1 MNWFPKHIRAG
12 TTAFL
17 KHKSGNIAVLA
28 AIVLPV
34 VVGGF
39 GLGSEVGY
47 WYLSQRKLQQ
57 AVDASAYSAGIRKR
71 SGDDEDAYTAIAKTI
86 AYESGLD
93 TDIGAVEVFSPPTT
107 GIYIGNEDALEVVL
121 TETHEPLFSG
131 LFREEPIVLSAR
143 SVVLLQDAATA
154 CIVALNTSASKA
166 MKLGGTADITFEG
179 CNMASNSLASD
190 SFSLSGS
197 GAVTTGCAY
206 TVGGA
211 DVTSNLNLTVC
222 SEVSENAPY
231 TADPYRDVAAP
242 AVEGPCINNKSVGK
256 PHGLTRVTPTYAHSS
271 GLPSRRYCAGLSLK
285 GEVEFEPGLYII
297 DGSTFTANAGA
308 NVSGEGVIF
317 YLTGGATMS
326 LNGGATFDLA
336 ARTSDPFSGLLFFG
350 DRTDGSISHTV
361 NGGTSSV
368 FQGAIYFTAGNV
380 IYNGG
385 AGVADG
391 CTQIVADTIELIGNS
406 TIASSCD
413 AAGTKAILVGQAVEH
428 VE

>member
-1 MNWFPKHIRAG
+1 MNCCQKKISAG
-12 TTAFL
+12 MTGFM
-17 KHKSGNIAVLA
+17 KHKSGNVAVLA
-28 AIVLPV
+28 AILLPV
-34 VVGGF
+34 VIGCF

-57 AVDASAYSAGIRKR
+57 AVDASAYSAGVRKR
-71 SGDDEDAYTAIAKTI
+71 SGDDEDAYTAIAQTI
-86 AYESGLD
+86 AFKSGLD
-93 TDIGAVEVFSPPTT
+93 ADIGTVEVFSPPTT
-107 GIYIGNEDALEVVL
+107 GVYTGDNDAVEVVL
-121 TETHEPLFSG
+121 TETHEPLFAG
-131 LFREEPIVLSAR
+131 LFREEPVVLSAR

-154 CIVALNTSASKA
+154 CIVALSTSASKA
-166 MKLGGTADITFEG
+166 MKLGGTADVVFDG

-197 GAVTTGCAY
+197 GSVTTGCAY
-206 TVGGA
+206 TVGSA
-211 DVTSNLNLTVC
+211 NVTSNLNLTVC
-222 SEVSENAPY
+222 TEVSENAPY
-231 TADPYRDVAAP
+231 TADPYRDVTAP
-242 AVEGPCINNKSVGK
+242 AVEGPCINSKNVGK
-256 PHGLTRVTPTYAHSS
+256 PHGITKVKPTYAHSS

-285 GEVEFEPGLYII
+285 GDVEFEPGLYII
-297 DGSTFTANAGA
+297 DGGTFSANAGA

-326 LNGGATFDLA
+326 LNGGATFDLS

-368 FQGAIYFTAGNV
+368 FQGAIYFPASNV
-380 IYNGG
+380 TYNGG

-391 CTQIVADTIELIGNS
+391 CTQIVADTIELVGNS
-406 TIASSCD
+406 TIASNCD
-413 AAGTKAILVGQAVEH
+413 SAGTKAILVGQAVEH